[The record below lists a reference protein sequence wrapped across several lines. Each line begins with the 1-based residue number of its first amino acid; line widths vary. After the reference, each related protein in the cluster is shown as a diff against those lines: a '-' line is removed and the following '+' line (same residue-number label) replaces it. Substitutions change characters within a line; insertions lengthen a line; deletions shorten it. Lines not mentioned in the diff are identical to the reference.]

1 MKTSFTILLLL
12 LFLSVPFLSTAQTSA
27 VPAGEGDNMVKF
39 NVLPLF
45 GGKFAFEYE
54 RRLTDRISVGASLSL
69 RPEQGV
75 PFRSVVENIID
86 EEDVNDLLNDLK
98 SSNVSFTPEVRFY
111 MADRGT
117 FRGLYLAP
125 FLKYTSYGASMP
137 YDFEVDLE
145 YEGTEIYQRTETIPL
160 DANLSSFTAGVSV
173 GINFQVSKNLYL
185 DWRIIGPGFGIASG
199 DVSGDMTLNT
209 EEQLSLRES
218 LEEFKNDLNDLPLS
232 IKIDYDVRPDG
243 ASIDV
248 KKSPWANIRSGLSIA
263 YRF

>member
-1 MKTSFTILLLL
+1 MKTKYSILLLL
-12 LFLSVPFLSTAQTSA
+12 LFLSVPFLSKAQTSA
-27 VPAGEGDNMVKF
+27 VSAGEGDNMVKF

-75 PFRSVVENIID
+75 PFRSVVENIVD
-86 EEDVNDLLNDLK
+86 DEDVNDLLNDLK

-199 DVSGDMTLNT
+199 DVSGDMTLSA
-209 EEQLSLRES
+209 EEQLALRES
-218 LEEFKNDLNDLPLS
+218 LEEFKTDLNDLPLS